1 MEIEEIPSKHPIN
14 VKSFKFSC
22 DCKDKTIPAPL
33 PNTYNHCLVITAKPK
48 QGKTTLIYNLLTKQ
62 RGKSPYYHKFDRIY
76 IFSPSMKTID
86 KDPFEKLSDDQKF
99 PTLDFETLSKVSE
112 DITDCGERVLII
124 ADDVVMDISKDKNV
138 ERLLTKMMMN
148 RRHICGKS
156 EDNEGAG
163 LSMWIT
169 TQVFNKL
176 PRPLRAT
183 ASHHIIFKST
193 NKKELATI
201 YDELVLLDKS
211 DFEKLLRFVFAERFN
226 FLYINTDE
234 DFDGQYH
241 KNFNKLKLKNLTMF

>member
-14 VKSFKFSC
+14 VRAFKFSC
-22 DCKDKTIPAPL
+22 DCRDKSIPAPL
-33 PNTYNHCLVITAKPK
+33 PNTYNHFLCITAKPK

-62 RGKSPYYHKFDRIY
+62 KGKSPYYQKFDKIY

-86 KDPFEKLSDDQKF
+86 NDPFEKLSDEQKF
-99 PTLDFETLSKVSE
+99 PTMDFESLNSVYQEIEGS
-112 DITDCGERVLII
+112 GERVLII
-124 ADDVVMDISKDKNV
+124 ADDVVMDISKDKDV
-138 ERLLTKMMMN
+138 EKLLTKMMMN

-156 EDNEGAG
+156 NDDEGAG

-183 ASHHIIFKST
+183 ASHHIIFKSS

-201 YDELVLLDKS
+201 YDELVLLDKA

-234 DFDGQYH
+234 EFDGQYH
-241 KNFNKLKLKNLTMF
+241 KNFNKLRLKNLNLL